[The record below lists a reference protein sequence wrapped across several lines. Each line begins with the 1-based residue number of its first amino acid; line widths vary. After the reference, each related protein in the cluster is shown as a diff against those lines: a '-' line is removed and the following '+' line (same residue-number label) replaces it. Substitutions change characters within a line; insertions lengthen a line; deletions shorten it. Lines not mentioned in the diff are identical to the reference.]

1 MRQSFHFIF
10 LVIITMCTI
19 SFMKI
24 DGYELPLL
32 GKTIYL
38 DAGHGGV
45 DVGAR
50 YKEIY
55 EKDINLEIVNLL
67 ASKLENMG
75 ATVYLTRYG
84 DYDLSN
90 VGVRYRKK
98 SDLYNRAKVINNSNA
113 DIYVSIH
120 LNSTTS
126 SIWRGAQVFYDD
138 INENNFSLATAITK
152 YLDTYRE
159 VSEINNMYFNRLVKI
174 PGVLIEVGFLS
185 NSTDRNNLVRKDYQE
200 KMVDMIIRGIIEYFA
215 M

>member
-45 DVGAR
+45 DVGAN
-50 YKEIY
+50 YKNIY
-55 EKDINLEIVNLL
+55 EKDINLSIVKIL

-75 ATVYLTRYG
+75 ATVYLTRYD

-98 SDLYNRAKVINNSNA
+98 SDLYNRAKAINNSNA

-138 INENNFSLATAITK
+138 INNNNASLAQSITK
-152 YLDTYRE
+152 ALNTNRE
-159 VSEINNMYFNRLVKI
+159 SLEISAMYFNRLVRV
-174 PGVLIEVGFLS
+174 PGVLIEAGFLS
-185 NSTDRNNLVRKDYQE
+185 NSYDRNNLINEDYQE
-200 KMVDMIIRGIIEYFA
+200 ELSDMIIKGIIDYFA
-215 M
+215 L

>member
-1 MRQSFHFIF
+1 
-10 LVIITMCTI
+10 
-19 SFMKI
+19 
-24 DGYELPLL
+24 
-32 GKTIYL
+32 
-38 DAGHGGV
+38 
-45 DVGAR
+45 
-50 YKEIY
+50 
-55 EKDINLEIVNLL
+55 
-67 ASKLENMG
+67 MG

-90 VGVRYRKK
+90 IGVRYRKK
-98 SDLYNRAKVINNSNA
+98 SDLYNRAQVINNSDA
-113 DIYVSIH
+113 DMYISIH

-152 YLDTYRE
+152 YLDTNRE

-185 NSTDRNNLVRKDYQE
+185 NSVDRNNLIKKDYQE